1 MLYMEIG
8 VGILLVPHQCCQN
21 LTSLFE
27 ENFSLRLNLDHFL
40 LQVTKNLTNIGLR
53 ERYLSHLTGSLK
65 DKQSCNRA
73 CMAAQQCYQDPDS
86 FCLSTPPSLVCHFF
100 SLVPFTLSQDGSC
113 NFRHMSATR
122 SKRGRKWQHQQLFSS
137 ICSFNQTTKCF
148 LRSHCQVSSKVLL
161 AKLGQ

>member
-1 MLYMEIG
+1 M
-8 VGILLVPHQCCQN
+8 
-21 LTSLFE
+21 
-27 ENFSLRLNLDHFL
+27 
-40 LQVTKNLTNIGLR
+40 
-53 ERYLSHLTGSLK
+53 SHLTGSLK

-73 CMAAQQCYQDPDS
+73 YMAAQQCYQDPDS
-86 FCLSTPPSLVCHFF
+86 FCLSTPPSWVCHFF

-161 AKLGQ
+161 AKLGQWPPLSCRRDWELENLGVFQLLKWGVMKGEEC